1 MSTVDWLNKFIDF
14 LISEIKSPPEKKAVP
29 TPEKA
34 SSLREI
40 VVPDTDAQPLLKPL
54 KPETLK
60 GPESKCGCLCC
71 Y

>member
-1 MSTVDWLNKFIDF
+1 MN
-14 LISEIKSPPEKKAVP
+14 SPPEKKAVH

-34 SSLREI
+34 SPLKEI
-40 VVPDTDAQPLLKPL
+40 VAPDNDTQPLLKPL